1 MATNEADEANENS
14 SATSSAGNSLASQK
28 EHSVIAWKKKIH
40 SLKKMQGR
48 NVNAVRDCIIAAITL
63 ARKHKQKEALLG
75 LRESLH
81 VCSQNSAVEA
91 RDSALSVLSK
101 HGGYEPPSDD
111 DSTDSDVNEGSLE
124 NLDNQE
130 NDESVE
136 SLLCAEAMMISG
148 SLDGDETA
156 DRVDW
161 KDAVMGCKTLSRYAI
176 YFQIL

>member
-1 MATNEADEANENS
+1 MV
-14 SATSSAGNSLASQK
+14 SQK
-28 EHSVIAWKKKIH
+28 EPSPTAWKKKIY
-40 SLKKMQGR
+40 SLNKIQGR

-63 ARKHKQKEALLG
+63 ARKNKQKEALLG

-81 VCSQNSAVEA
+81 VCSPNSAVEA
-91 RDSALSVLSK
+91 RESALGVLSK
-101 HGGYEPPSDD
+101 YGGYEPPSDD
-111 DSTDSDVNEGSLE
+111 NSDDSYANEGSLE

-156 DRVDW
+156 DRIDW
-161 KDAVMGCKTLSRYAI
+161 KDAVMGCKTLSRYVN
-176 YFQIL
+176 YFLVS